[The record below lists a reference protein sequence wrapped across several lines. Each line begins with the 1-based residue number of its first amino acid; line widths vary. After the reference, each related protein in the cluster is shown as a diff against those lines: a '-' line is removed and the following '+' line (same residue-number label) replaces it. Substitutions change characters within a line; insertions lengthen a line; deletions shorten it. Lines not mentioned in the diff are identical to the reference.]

1 MAYKLKSNIDS
12 LCGSPVRA
20 IDPMYNGKKGVQQ
33 GDFEQ
38 FSSAAKMNAEKG
50 TNPIYNL
57 SGKKGLQPSNNPAA
71 AYMTGSP
78 LNNYSLFHTH
88 NSSKSTE
95 IKTSKKGTSAHDP
108 MIKLQTNTDKITTQV
123 KDIDGNMINQ
133 RTGEIDVDAT
143 NRAKAGIVD
152 GMGITQSSTDQQ
164 TALDRQ
170 NQKRKAQDTISTPP
184 PKPKPKRV
192 VRLSNSN
199 NTPPETLTQ
208 GDAAKLARIKADK
221 NKNTPPPEALTGGDA
236 VKLAKIKQKK
246 KASEP
251 KEMSR
256 KQIRAAKQEDK
267 LAGMSRKQ
275 VRANKLKRKADSAKA
290 KTNKTIKSIDPTK
303 AKSADTGAKQA
314 KAKSQRAKTIR
325 LQKRVARLKGKQEAS
340 KIK

>member
-1 MAYKLKSNIDS
+1 MKFK
-12 LCGSPVRA
+12 
-20 IDPMYNGKKGVQQ
+20 
-33 GDFEQ
+33 
-38 FSSAAKMNAEKG
+38 EKG
-50 TNPIYNL
+50 TNPIFNL
-57 SGKKGLQPSNNPAA
+57 SGKKGLQASNNPAA

-78 LNNYSLFHTH
+78 VKHLMGGTSGGEVKHSH
-88 NSSKSTE
+88 NETIPKSTE
-95 IKTSKKGTSAHDP
+95 IKTSKKGTSGFYDSL
-108 MIKLQTNTDKITTQV
+108 IKLQTNTNKSTTQV

-152 GMGITQSSTDQQ
+152 GMGITQSSTDQP

-170 NQKRKAQDTISTPP
+170 NQNRQAQTTISTTPT
-184 PKPKPKRV
+184 KTKPKRV
-192 VRLSNSN
+192 VKSSNSN
-199 NTPPETLTQ
+199 NPPPLTQ
-208 GDAAKLARIKADK
+208 SDAAKLKSIKANEKK
-221 NKNTPPPEALTGGDA
+221 NSPPPETLTGGDA
-236 VKLAKIKQKK
+236 VKLAKINQKK

-256 KQIRAAKQEDK
+256 KQIRTAKQEDK

>member
-1 MAYKLKSNIDS
+1 MAYKLKSSVDS
-12 LCGSPVRA
+12 LCGSPAKA

-33 GDFEQ
+33 DDFEQ

-78 LNNYSLFHTH
+78 VNNLGHGRKGFHVH
-88 NSSKSTE
+88 LGST
-95 IKTSKKGTSAHDP
+95 SDDSV
-108 MIKLQTNTDKITTQV
+108 L
-123 KDIDGNMINQ
+123 
-133 RTGEIDVDAT
+133 
-143 NRAKAGIVD
+143 
-152 GMGITQSSTDQQ
+152 
-164 TALDRQ
+164 
-170 NQKRKAQDTISTPP
+170 
-184 PKPKPKRV
+184 KPKPSVKPLSAEEKAYFNTSNLPTKQDRLAKEAKDTNPPTPKKRKPVEKPV
-192 VRLSNSN
+192 VRSSNSN
-199 NTPPETLTQ
+199 QPPPITQ

-221 NKNTPPPEALTGGDA
+221 NKNTPSPEALTGGDA

-256 KQIRAAKQEDK
+256 KQIRTAKQEDK

-303 AKSADTGAKQA
+303 AKSANTGAKQT

>member
-1 MAYKLKSNIDS
+1 MAYKLKSSVDS
-12 LCGSPVRA
+12 LCGSPAKA

-33 GDFEQ
+33 ADFEQ

-95 IKTSKKGTSAHDP
+95 TKTSKKGTSAYDP
-108 MIKLQTNTDKITTQV
+108 MIELQTNTDKITTQV

-152 GMGITQSSTDQQ
+152 GMGITQSSTDQP

-170 NQKRKAQDTISTPP
+170 NQNRKAKATISTPP
-184 PKPKPKRV
+184 PKPKQKPKPKQV
-192 VRLSNSN
+192 VRSSNSN
-199 NTPPETLTQ
+199 NPPPLTQ
-208 GDAAKLARIKADK
+208 GDAAKLKSIKANE
-221 NKNTPPPEALTGGDA
+221 NKNSPPPEALTGSDA
-236 VKLAKIKQKK
+236 VRLAKIKEKK
-246 KASEP
+246 KG

-256 KQIRAAKQEDK
+256 GEIREAKKKDK
-267 LAGMSRKQ
+267 DSGMSRKQ

-303 AKSADTGAKQA
+303 AKSADTGAKQT

-325 LQKRVARLKGKQEAS
+325 LQKKAAKIEGRVKAS

>member
-1 MAYKLKSNIDS
+1 MAYKLKSSVDS

-33 GDFEQ
+33 ADFEQ

-78 LNNYSLFHTH
+78 VNNLGHGRKGFHVH
-88 NSSKSTE
+88 LGSTSDDTDNKPKVRYTKNFLGLPKKIVE
-95 IKTSKKGTSAHDP
+95 KIDTTNNNFVPDNFGEGSETQNSKK
-108 MIKLQTNTDKITTQV
+108 TNIGV
-123 KDIDGNMINQ
+123 KSNDG
-133 RTGEIDVDAT
+133 GV
-143 NRAKAGIVD
+143 
-152 GMGITQSSTDQQ
+152 
-164 TALDRQ
+164 
-170 NQKRKAQDTISTPP
+170 TPAVKTP
-184 PKPKPKRV
+184 KKPKPVEKPV
-192 VRLSNSN
+192 VKSSNSN
-199 NTPPETLTQ
+199 QPPPITQ
-208 GDAAKLARIKADK
+208 GDAARLARIKADK